1 MESKFLSI
9 PLPIW
14 GVICLVVTI
23 VWLFVWPA
31 DRANP
36 AEPLRAFIL
45 RWFHAGVW
53 LLLALAAFIAGFN
66 RLGGVR
72 LAKPVALAS
81 LVVYLVFM
89 AVFLTSRKLP

>member
-1 MESKFLSI
+1 M
-9 PLPIW
+9 
-14 GVICLVVTI
+14 ICLAVTI
-23 VWLFVWPA
+23 LWLFVWPA
-31 DRANP
+31 DRSNP
-36 AEPLRAFIL
+36 AEPLRYFIL

-66 RLGGVR
+66 LLGGVK

-89 AVFLTSRKLP
+89 AAFLTSHKLP